1 MAALSSYVAGKWHT
15 PTEAG
20 APIYDA
26 STGEQVASASSA
38 GIDFGAVVAHARTLG
53 GPALRAL
60 TFQQRAAALRALGDY
75 LRANREDL
83 YTVSAQT
90 GATLGDSKFD
100 IDGGIG
106 VLLSY
111 ASKGRKELPDDVI
124 LVDGG
129 IDTLGRSGQF
139 VAQHILTTR
148 PGVAVQ
154 INAFNFPVWGP
165 LEKFAPAFLAGV
177 PSIIKPATGTAQLTA
192 RLVEHMVA
200 SGALPEGS
208 VQLICGGIGDLFD
221 HLNEQDSVAFT
232 GSAATALKLRMHPAI
247 NAQAVRFN
255 AEADSVNC
263 SILGPDATPDT
274 PAFAAYVKQ
283 LAQEMT
289 VKAGQKC
296 TAIRRAFVP
305 ESLVGAV
312 AEAASAALAKVSV
325 GDPRDPAV
333 RMGALASL
341 AQREE
346 VRRSVGLLLNS
357 CDLAFGD
364 TNVVAL
370 HRATA
375 AGDTGSAVS
384 TDGGAASPA
393 ASAGARTS
401 AAAGSPGAIADGS
414 GPAVVTTPE
423 EVQASAGAGGV
434 ASPVA
439 AGGTRLETP
448 TGVNAKAGAFV
459 SPMLLVARP
468 GAQEPHEVEAFG
480 PVSTIIG
487 YRDVA
492 DLVALAAKGKGSLAG
507 SLVTEDAAF
516 ARSVVLAMAP
526 WHGRILVLDAAAA
539 AESTGHGSPMPTL
552 IHGGPG
558 RAGGGEEMGGL
569 RAVHHHMQRT
579 AIQGSP
585 AMLGALTGQWVA
597 GAKRQADGIHPFR
610 KSLAELR
617 VGDAIVAGPR
627 TVTAE
632 DVAHFA
638 EFTGDTFYA
647 HTDPVAAAANPF
659 FNGIVA
665 HGYLV
670 LSLAAGLF
678 VQPDPGPVL
687 ANYGL
692 ENLRFVTPTYPG
704 DDLTVTLTCKEIIPR
719 LGGVHGEVRWDAVVA
734 NQAGAPV
741 ATYDVL
747 TLVAKEW
754 PQ

>member
-274 PAFAAYVKQ
+274 PAFAARNAPQSAGPSCPNRSLVPSRKQ
-283 LAQEMT
+283 PRRRWPRCPSATPATPPSGWAHWPAWPNAKKSAAPLACCSTRATSPSVTPTWSRCT
-289 VKAGQKC
+289 VLR
-296 TAIRRAFVP
+296 RRAT
-305 ESLVGAV
+305 L
-312 AEAASAALAKVSV
+312 AL
-325 GDPRDPAV
+325 
-333 RMGALASL
+333 
-341 AQREE
+341 
-346 VRRSVGLLLNS
+346 RSRPT
-357 CDLAFGD
+357 A
-364 TNVVAL
+364 AL
-370 HRATA
+370 HRQLPRRAH
-375 AGDTGSAVS
+375 GHRPRQG
-384 TDGGAASPA
+384 
-393 ASAGARTS
+393 R
-401 AAAGSPGAIADGS
+401 PGLS
-414 GPAVVTTPE
+414 LTV
-423 EVQASAGAGGV
+423 
-434 ASPVA
+434 
-439 AGGTRLETP
+439 R
-448 TGVNAKAGAFV
+448 
-459 SPMLLVARP
+459 ARP
-468 GAQEPHEVEAFG
+468 
-480 PVSTIIG
+480 
-487 YRDVA
+487 
-492 DLVALAAKGKGSLAG
+492 
-507 SLVTEDAAF
+507 
-516 ARSVVLAMAP
+516 
-526 WHGRILVLDAAAA
+526 
-539 AESTGHGSPMPTL
+539 
-552 IHGGPG
+552 
-558 RAGGGEEMGGL
+558 
-569 RAVHHHMQRT
+569 
-579 AIQGSP
+579 
-585 AMLGALTGQWVA
+585 
-597 GAKRQADGIHPFR
+597 
-610 KSLAELR
+610 
-617 VGDAIVAGPR
+617 
-627 TVTAE
+627 
-632 DVAHFA
+632 
-638 EFTGDTFYA
+638 
-647 HTDPVAAAANPF
+647 
-659 FNGIVA
+659 
-665 HGYLV
+665 
-670 LSLAAGLF
+670 
-678 VQPDPGPVL
+678 
-687 ANYGL
+687 
-692 ENLRFVTPTYPG
+692 
-704 DDLTVTLTCKEIIPR
+704 
-719 LGGVHGEVRWDAVVA
+719 
-734 NQAGAPV
+734 
-741 ATYDVL
+741 
-747 TLVAKEW
+747 
-754 PQ
+754 